1 MGLAHARAAA
11 RPGSAARRL
20 CYAGGMRTYSWIHLG
35 LALAAG
41 LACELKITPEDTDT
55 GENSTGAATDGATST
70 DAGSVSGTGSGGT
83 QGSGGT
89 ATTTD
94 GGTATA
100 TATSTTAD
108 PTATSSTSVG
118 TSVGTSETSGST
130 TSNPDPV
137 MPQPCVGEAVP
148 IKASMIAYL
157 ESQIPPPPPPDTT
170 TGGSSGTG
178 GDPPSPQTVHVRLS
192 DQALSCKDPEA
203 ILQCGPHWGVSITI
217 PPEFQTPG
225 LYHLTGPDVLG
236 IGFET
241 GADEGGGQC
250 SFGAGTFSAS
260 FELIAIDDTEV
271 SGRLCHVEGP
281 IPFNFAALEGSFV
294 APRCP

>member
-1 MGLAHARAAA
+1 
-11 RPGSAARRL
+11 
-20 CYAGGMRTYSWIHLG
+20 MRTYSWIHLG

-70 DAGSVSGTGSGGT
+70 DASSVSGTGSGGT

-89 ATTTD
+89 ATSTTTD
-94 GGTATA
+94 GGTATS
-100 TATSTTAD
+100 TSTSTTA
-108 PTATSSTSVG
+108 TATSSTSVG

-137 MPQPCVGEAVP
+137 TPQPCVGEAVP

-178 GDPPSPQTVHVRLS
+178 GDPPSPQTLHVRLS

-281 IPFNFAALEGSFV
+281 IPFNFAELEGSFV

>member
-11 RPGSAARRL
+11 RPGPAAGRP
-20 CYAGGMRTYSWIHLG
+20 CYAEGMRTYSWIHLG

-89 ATTTD
+89 ATSTTTD
-94 GGTATA
+94 GGTATSTSTSTTA
-100 TATSTTAD
+100 TATS
-108 PTATSSTSVG
+108 S

-137 MPQPCVGEAVP
+137 TPQPCVGEAVP